1 MTLVSPSFSLYFSN
15 LQRKPMLSLL
25 ECMGFLTGWKS
36 AATKV
41 AADLVYTEDQ
51 AVVRLVARLEAP
63 EKSP

>member
-1 MTLVSPSFSLYFSN
+1 MNKEIGSH
-15 LQRKPMLSLL
+15 R
-25 ECMGFLTGWKS
+25 E
-36 AATKV
+36 V

>member
-1 MTLVSPSFSLYFSN
+1 MN
-15 LQRKPMLSLL
+15 K
-25 ECMGFLTGWKS
+25 ES